1 MPGAIAA
8 PGILSFDGGG
18 EVTYRIRID
27 EIKDDRLIKIN
38 DENFEQGILKCGEV
52 IGMFGFSNPMEIIL
66 QMEEFAENLAI
77 RVSGL
82 DEKDDPG
89 ENDILAAVI
98 TECIIGINLATLALG
113 PIAETGI
120 ISDEAKRIKLRK
132 HTFELI
138 EKGKEIASICD
149 TVRVS
154 TMDEYK
160 RKLGELIMDEL
171 EESEKRDQK
180 EEG

>member
-1 MPGAIAA
+1 M
-8 PGILSFDGGG
+8 
-18 EVTYRIRID
+18 YRIRID
-27 EIKDDRLIKIN
+27 EIKDDRIVKIH
-38 DENFEQGILKCGEV
+38 DENFEQGILKCGDV
-52 IGMFGFSNPMEIIL
+52 IGMFGFSNPMEVIL
-66 QMEEFAENLAI
+66 QMEEVAENLAI
-77 RVSGL
+77 RISGL
-82 DEKDDPG
+82 EENDDPS

-98 TECIIGINLATLALG
+98 TECIIGIDLAALSLG
-113 PIAETGI
+113 PIAETEI
-120 ISDEAKRIKLRK
+120 ISDEAKRARLRK
-132 HTFELI
+132 HAFELI

-149 TVRVS
+149 AVHIS